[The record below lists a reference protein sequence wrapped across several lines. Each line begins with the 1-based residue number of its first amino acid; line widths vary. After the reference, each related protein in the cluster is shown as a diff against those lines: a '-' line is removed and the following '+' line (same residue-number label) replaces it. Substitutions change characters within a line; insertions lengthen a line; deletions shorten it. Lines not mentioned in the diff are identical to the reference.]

1 MAVRKLMILLLLAAL
16 LLCGCDKAFDS
27 AFTISEA
34 KLGKE
39 AQQILDA
46 LDNEVAFFD
55 YSVDSTV
62 KSFNVDIWICK
73 DSVWDNAG
81 SISGNIDGKTKG
93 RIGILYES
101 DRCKIITFDGT
112 DRTTYTGH
120 QGVDFSTVT
129 SSGMMKINDSGG
141 IVLNEEIPLLV
152 RTGSNDNDEYRSSSM
167 EEFRESGCEVGIA
180 FTITFSDKILN

>member
-1 MAVRKLMILLLLAAL
+1 MKKLMILLLLTAL
-16 LLCGCDKAFDS
+16 LLCGCEKELAERY
-27 AFTISEA
+27 TISEA

-46 LDNEVAFFD
+46 LDDEVAFFD

-62 KSFNVDIWICK
+62 KSFSVDIWICE
-73 DSVWDNAG
+73 DSVWNSAG
-81 SISGNIDGKTKG
+81 SISGNIDGNTKG
-93 RIGILYES
+93 RISIQYDTAS
-101 DRCKIITFDGT
+101 SKVITFEDSGH
-112 DRTTYTGH
+112 TTYTGQ

-152 RTGSNDNDEYRSSSM
+152 RTGSNDDEYRSFSM
-167 EEFRESGCEVGIA
+167 EEFRESGCKTGIA